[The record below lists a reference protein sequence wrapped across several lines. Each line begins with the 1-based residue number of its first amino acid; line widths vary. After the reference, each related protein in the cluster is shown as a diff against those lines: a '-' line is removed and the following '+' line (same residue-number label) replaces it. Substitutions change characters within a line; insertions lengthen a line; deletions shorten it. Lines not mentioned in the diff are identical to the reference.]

1 MRRWRIAAIVGAGL
15 CGTVLVGAQAESGAQ
30 SQPAPAGTPPPAAS
44 DVADI
49 ELLDLDVAT
58 VVTAARHEQPINT
71 VPYAVTVITADD
83 IRRSGA
89 RSVPDAL
96 RLAAGV
102 DVAELSYG
110 NAAVSPRGLHGF
122 LAHATLVLVDG
133 RQIFDPFFG
142 GTVWGSWP
150 FQLEDIERIEVIRGP
165 GGVTWGAN
173 AMNGVINIITKD
185 PRDQSGLTATG
196 GGGSRGANKEH
207 VGYAFGDDKFRM
219 RISGEYEG
227 SDGFKRGGNVLRGL
241 DDQYQNGRA
250 GVHGI
255 YDFTPKDRLTFSI
268 GSSVQNAGFPPT
280 PLIGHA
286 TTGGGS
292 QSNFVLGRWS
302 HEFEADNTL
311 ELTGFVNDFQ
321 ASPSMRAVDYRYQQY
336 ALQLGHKF
344 KPAPEHTVS
353 WGIDTR
359 LDAFDSSN
367 SDPMMTLTDYVR
379 SGTVGVYV
387 QDQWQFAPRW
397 TLDLGGRVDYDSYGG
412 FQPSGRAALSHQLTE
427 NTSVFGAVSRA
438 FQMPPGAQRL
448 VDLPMLDGL
457 ARVRANREL
466 DAQTL
471 VAYEAGWRG
480 RFLAGKLNLS
490 ANAFWHEYWDLTT
503 LSPRLGP
510 PGLVRMEIDNR
521 ATAGLYGAELEGRYA
536 ITPRWSVLGNYTY
549 QQFDWESIAPYHDKD
564 LLSPPR
570 HKFMTGTTFD
580 ATDDLHLSA
589 FLYFVDD
596 VESPNPANPFRTRDM
611 PQYFRLDL
619 RGEYEFWEDRA
630 SIAVGVRN
638 LLDDHHP
645 EGSTLF
651 LNNAEVPRMVY
662 AELRIRFK

>member
-1 MRRWRIAAIVGAGL
+1 MRHWKIAAIVGAGMWSAAPL
-15 CGTVLVGAQAESGAQ
+15 RAQVEGGAD
-30 SQPAPAGTPPPAAS
+30 SQPASLKPPPQAATE
-44 DVADI
+44 VADV
-49 ELLDLDVAT
+49 ELLDLEVAT
-58 VVTAARHEQPINT
+58 VVTAARHEQPIDT
-71 VPYAVTVITADD
+71 VPYAVTVITAED
-83 IRRSGA
+83 IRRSGV

-110 NAAVSPRGLHGF
+110 NAAVSPRGMHGF

-185 PRDQSGLTATG
+185 PKDQAGLTATG

-207 VGYAFGDDKFRM
+207 LGYAFGDDKFRL

-227 SDGFKRGGNVLRGL
+227 SDGFKHGGNVLRGL

-250 GVHGI
+250 GVHGV
-255 YDFTPKDRLTFSI
+255 YDFSPKDRLTFSV
-268 GSSVQNAGFPPT
+268 GNSVQDAGFPPT
-280 PLIGHA
+280 PLTLGA

-302 HEFEADNTL
+302 HEFEADNSL

-321 ASPSMRAVDYRYQQY
+321 VTPSMRAADYRYQQY
-336 ALQLGHKF
+336 ALQLGHQF

-359 LDAFDSSN
+359 LDVFDSSN
-367 SDPMMTLTDYVR
+367 ADPMMTSSDYVR
-379 SGTVGVYV
+379 SGTVGVYA

-397 TLDLGGRVDYDSYGG
+397 RLDLGGRVDYDSYGG
-412 FQPSGRAALSHQLTE
+412 FQPSGRAALSYQLTK
-427 NTSVFGAVSRA
+427 NTSVYGAVSRA
-438 FQMPPGAQRL
+438 FQMAPGALRL
-448 VDLPMLDGL
+448 VDMPMLGGL
-457 ARVRANREL
+457 ARVRADQEL
-466 DAQTL
+466 SAQTL
-471 VAYEAGWRG
+471 IAYEAGWRG
-480 RFLAGKLNLS
+480 RFLAGKLDLA

-503 LSPRLGP
+503 LSPRPGP
-510 PGLVRMEIDNR
+510 PSLVRMEIDNR
-521 ATAGLYGAELEGRYA
+521 ATAGLYGAELEGRYSL
-536 ITPRWSVLGNYTY
+536 TPRWSVLGNYTY
-549 QQFDWESIAPYHDKD
+549 QQLDWESIAPYHDKD
-564 LLSPPR
+564 LISPPR
-570 HKFMTGTTFD
+570 HKFMSGTTFD

-596 VESPNPANPFRTRDM
+596 VESPNPANPFRARHV
-611 PQYFRLDL
+611 PHYFRLDL

-638 LLDDHHP
+638 LLDDYHP